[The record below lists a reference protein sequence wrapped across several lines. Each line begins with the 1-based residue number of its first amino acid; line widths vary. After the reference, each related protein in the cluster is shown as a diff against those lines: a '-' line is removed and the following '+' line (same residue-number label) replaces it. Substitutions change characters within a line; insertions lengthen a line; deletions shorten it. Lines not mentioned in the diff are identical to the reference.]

1 MHRMLHTLT
10 FVSLVS
16 TKLKFIG
23 LTAYNVSFVLV
34 MDPGGRDGETC
45 TGFGHSKAF
54 SYSRP
59 CIGNAKI
66 CIDLWRFYPPLHF
79 FLITLLLESILK
91 CELEE
96 STALFRYQP
105 LDKRWKQPVA
115 LIPGDI
121 GLISAFCRQML
132 TWYFHLID
140 MFMFV
145 LLLVVIL
152 CLLRTFLSCRISLLN
167 QPATSWCS
175 LDC

>member
-79 FLITLLLESILK
+79 FFNYLVAESILK

-121 GLISAFCRQML
+121 GLISAFCHQML
-132 TWYFHLID
+132 TWYFHLVD

-167 QPATSWCS
+167 QLATSWCS

>member
-79 FLITLLLESILK
+79 FFNYLVAESILK

-121 GLISAFCRQML
+121 GLISAFCHQML
-132 TWYFHLID
+132 TSYFHLID
-140 MFMFV
+140 TFMFV

>member
-1 MHRMLHTLT
+1 ME
-10 FVSLVS
+10 
-16 TKLKFIG
+16 KP
-23 LTAYNVSFVLV
+23 VLV
-34 MDPGGRDGETC
+34 LAT
-45 TGFGHSKAF
+45 
-54 SYSRP
+54 
-59 CIGNAKI
+59 AKPFHI
-66 CIDLWRFYPPLHF
+66 ADLVLEMPKFAQISEDFILLFIF

-121 GLISAFCRQML
+121 GLISAFCHQML
-132 TWYFHLID
+132 TSYFHLID
-140 MFMFV
+140 TFMFV

-167 QPATSWCS
+167 QLATSWCS

>member
-66 CIDLWRFYPPLHF
+66 CIDLWRFYPSLHF
-79 FLITLLLESILK
+79 FFNYLVAESILK

-121 GLISAFCRQML
+121 GLISAFCHQML
-132 TWYFHLID
+132 TSYFHLID
-140 MFMFV
+140 TFMFV

-167 QPATSWCS
+167 QPVTSWCS

>member
-1 MHRMLHTLT
+1 MHRMLQTLT

-66 CIDLWRFYPPLHF
+66 CIDLWRFYPSLHF
-79 FLITLLLESILK
+79 FFNYLVAESILK

-121 GLISAFCRQML
+121 GLISTFCHQML

-140 MFMFV
+140 TFMFV

-167 QPATSWCS
+167 QPVTSWCS

>member
-66 CIDLWRFYPPLHF
+66 CIDLWRFYPSLHF
-79 FLITLLLESILK
+79 FFNYLVAESILK

-121 GLISAFCRQML
+121 GLISAFCHQML
-132 TWYFHLID
+132 TSYFHLID
-140 MFMFV
+140 TFMFV

-152 CLLRTFLSCRISLLN
+152 CLLCTFLSCRISLLN
-167 QPATSWCS
+167 QLATSWCS

>member
-34 MDPGGRDGETC
+34 MDPGGRVGETC

-66 CIDLWRFYPPLHF
+66 CIDLWRFYPSLHF
-79 FLITLLLESILK
+79 FFNYLVAESILK

-121 GLISAFCRQML
+121 GLISAFCHQML
-132 TWYFHLID
+132 TSYFHLID
-140 MFMFV
+140 TFMFV

-152 CLLRTFLSCRISLLN
+152 CLLCTFLSCRISLLN
-167 QPATSWCS
+167 QLATSWCS

>member
-66 CIDLWRFYPPLHF
+66 CIDLWRFYPSLHF
-79 FLITLLLESILK
+79 FFNYLVAESILK

-121 GLISAFCRQML
+121 GLISAFCHQML
-132 TWYFHLID
+132 TSYFHFID
-140 MFMFV
+140 TFMFV